1 MTFNSK
7 AVDRNE
13 PDVKKVLGGLL
24 VQTPDL
30 TIEDP
35 RKGKVVTRRAP
46 TDAEMRAL
54 TFGIKVCKHIK
65 SNAIAFVAEDRT
77 LAVGG
82 GATSRIDPVYAA
94 REKAARLKVALEG
107 SVLVSEAL
115 FPFPDGPTLAA
126 EAGATAIAQPGGA
139 VARRQSDRGGRQVRA
154 RDGLHG
160 SAPLQALASRAMK
173 VLVIGKGGREH
184 AMVWRLHQSETVWKI
199 FCASGNPGI
208 DQIAE
213 AVPIAPTDVAAL
225 VEFAKSKSVDL
236 TIVGPE
242 DVLATG
248 IVDHFTRA
256 GLKIFGP
263 TAAAAQLETSKSF
276 AKTIMREG
284 GVPTADFEA
293 FDDAESARRYVKSR
307 KGSMVVKADGLAL
320 GKGVTICHDT
330 ASALEAVTEAMERR
344 RFGAAGNRVVVE
356 EFLTG
361 EEVSFFALCDGE
373 NAIPL
378 GTFQDHKA
386 IFDGDR
392 GPNTGGMGAYS
403 PVPQF
408 GPEMEARVMREVIV
422 PTLAAMNARGIP
434 FRGLLYAGLMTD
446 GERINV
452 IEFNVR
458 FGDPEC
464 EAQMMRLDSD
474 LAENL
479 LAAAEGNVA
488 NAAVRLSPRSA
499 VAVVLASG
507 GYPGEYKKGIAIRGL
522 DRLEG
527 NVPSDIKI
535 KWAMK
540 KIRVKVFHSGTA
552 MRDGQLV
559 TDGGRV
565 LTVTAMAPELA
576 TAVDAAYEAAEMI
589 EFEGRH
595 FRRDIARR
603 ALG

>member
-1 MTFNSK
+1 
-7 AVDRNE
+7 
-13 PDVKKVLGGLL
+13 
-24 VQTPDL
+24 
-30 TIEDP
+30 
-35 RKGKVVTRRAP
+35 
-46 TDAEMRAL
+46 
-54 TFGIKVCKHIK
+54 
-65 SNAIAFVAEDRT
+65 
-77 LAVGG
+77 
-82 GATSRIDPVYAA
+82 
-94 REKAARLKVALEG
+94 
-107 SVLVSEAL
+107 
-115 FPFPDGPTLAA
+115 
-126 EAGATAIAQPGGA
+126 
-139 VARRQSDRGGRQVRA
+139 
-154 RDGLHG
+154 
-160 SAPLQALASRAMK
+160 MK

-184 AMVWRLHQSETVWKI
+184 ALVWRLHQSESVWKI
-199 FCASGNPGI
+199 YCATGNPGI

-213 AVPIAPTDVAAL
+213 AVPIAPTDTKAL
-225 VEFAKSKSVDL
+225 VEFAKSRSVDL

-276 AKTIMREG
+276 AKTVMREA

-307 KGSMVVKADGLAL
+307 TGSMVVKADGLAL
-320 GKGVTICHDT
+320 GKGVIICHDT
-330 ASALEAVTEAMERR
+330 ATALEAVADAMERR
-344 RFGAAGNRVVVE
+344 HFGTAGNRVVVE

-361 EEVSFFALCDGE
+361 EEISFFALCDGE
-373 NAIPL
+373 HAVPL

-408 GPEMEARVMREVIV
+408 GPAMEARVMREVIM
-422 PTLAAMNARGIP
+422 PTLAAMNARGTP
-434 FRGLLYAGLMTD
+434 FRGMLYAGLMTD

-464 EAQMMRLDSD
+464 EPQMMRLDSD

-488 NAAVRLSPRSA
+488 NASIRLSPRSA
-499 VAVVLASG
+499 VAIVLASG

-535 KWAMK
+535 RWAMK

-552 MRDGQLV
+552 MRDGNLV

-565 LTVTAMAPELA
+565 LTVTAMAPDLA
-576 TAVDAAYEAAEMI
+576 TAVDAAYEAAQMI

>member
-1 MTFNSK
+1 
-7 AVDRNE
+7 
-13 PDVKKVLGGLL
+13 
-24 VQTPDL
+24 
-30 TIEDP
+30 
-35 RKGKVVTRRAP
+35 
-46 TDAEMRAL
+46 
-54 TFGIKVCKHIK
+54 
-65 SNAIAFVAEDRT
+65 
-77 LAVGG
+77 
-82 GATSRIDPVYAA
+82 
-94 REKAARLKVALEG
+94 
-107 SVLVSEAL
+107 
-115 FPFPDGPTLAA
+115 
-126 EAGATAIAQPGGA
+126 
-139 VARRQSDRGGRQVRA
+139 
-154 RDGLHG
+154 
-160 SAPLQALASRAMK
+160 MK

-184 AMVWRLHQSETVWKI
+184 ALVWRLHQSETVWKI

-213 AVPIAPTDVAAL
+213 PVPIAPTDVTAL

-236 TIVGPE
+236 TIVGP
-242 DVLATG
+242 DDPLGAG
-248 IVDHFTRA
+248 IVDQFTRA

-276 AKTIMREG
+276 AKTVMREAS
-284 GVPTADFEA
+284 VPTAEFKA

-307 KGSMVVKADGLAL
+307 TGSMVVKADGLAL
-320 GKGVTICHDT
+320 GKGVTVCHDVKT
-330 ASALEAVTEAMERR
+330 ALEAIADAMERR
-344 RFGAAGNRVVVE
+344 RFGAAGNRVIVE

-378 GTFQDHKA
+378 GTFQDHKT

-422 PTLAAMNARGIP
+422 PTLAAMNARGTP
-434 FRGLLYAGLMTD
+434 FRGLLFAGLMTD

-452 IEFNVR
+452 IEFNAR

-464 EAQMMRLDSD
+464 EALMMRLDSD
-474 LAENL
+474 LAEIL
-479 LAAAEGNVA
+479 LASADGNVA
-488 NAAVRLSPRSA
+488 NAAIRLSPRSA
-499 VAVVLASG
+499 AAVVLASA
-507 GYPGEYKKGIAIRGL
+507 GYPGEYKRGIPIRGL

-552 MRDGQLV
+552 MRDGNLV

-565 LTVTAMAPELA
+565 LTVTAMAPDLA
-576 TAVDAAYEAAEMI
+576 TAVAAAYEAAEMI

>member
-1 MTFNSK
+1 
-7 AVDRNE
+7 
-13 PDVKKVLGGLL
+13 
-24 VQTPDL
+24 
-30 TIEDP
+30 
-35 RKGKVVTRRAP
+35 
-46 TDAEMRAL
+46 
-54 TFGIKVCKHIK
+54 
-65 SNAIAFVAEDRT
+65 
-77 LAVGG
+77 
-82 GATSRIDPVYAA
+82 
-94 REKAARLKVALEG
+94 
-107 SVLVSEAL
+107 
-115 FPFPDGPTLAA
+115 
-126 EAGATAIAQPGGA
+126 
-139 VARRQSDRGGRQVRA
+139 
-154 RDGLHG
+154 
-160 SAPLQALASRAMK
+160 MK

-184 AMVWRLHQSETVWKI
+184 ALVWRLHQSETVWKI
-199 FCASGNPGI
+199 YCATGNPGI

-213 AVPIAPTDVAAL
+213 AVPIAPTDTKAL

-276 AKTIMREG
+276 AKTVMREA

-307 KGSMVVKADGLAL
+307 TGSMVVKADGLAL
-320 GKGVTICHDT
+320 GKGVIICHDT
-330 ASALEAVTEAMERR
+330 ATALEAVADAMERR
-344 RFGAAGNRVVVE
+344 HFGAAGNRVVVE

-361 EEVSFFALCDGE
+361 EEISFFALCDGE
-373 NAIPL
+373 HAVPL

-408 GPEMEARVMREVIV
+408 GPAMEARVMREVIM
-422 PTLAAMNARGIP
+422 PTLAAMNARGTP
-434 FRGLLYAGLMTD
+434 FRGMLYAGLMTD

-464 EAQMMRLDSD
+464 EPQMMRLDSD

-488 NAAVRLSPRSA
+488 NASIRLSPRSA

-507 GYPGEYKKGIAIRGL
+507 GYPGEYKKGIPIRGL

-552 MRDGQLV
+552 MRDGNLV

-565 LTVTAMAPELA
+565 LTVTAMAPDLA
-576 TAVDAAYEAAEMI
+576 TAVDAAYEAAQMI

>member
-1 MTFNSK
+1 
-7 AVDRNE
+7 
-13 PDVKKVLGGLL
+13 
-24 VQTPDL
+24 
-30 TIEDP
+30 
-35 RKGKVVTRRAP
+35 
-46 TDAEMRAL
+46 
-54 TFGIKVCKHIK
+54 
-65 SNAIAFVAEDRT
+65 
-77 LAVGG
+77 
-82 GATSRIDPVYAA
+82 
-94 REKAARLKVALEG
+94 
-107 SVLVSEAL
+107 
-115 FPFPDGPTLAA
+115 
-126 EAGATAIAQPGGA
+126 
-139 VARRQSDRGGRQVRA
+139 
-154 RDGLHG
+154 
-160 SAPLQALASRAMK
+160 MK

-184 AMVWRLHQSETVWKI
+184 ALVWRLHQSETVWKI

-208 DQIAE
+208 NQIAE

-225 VEFAKSKSVDL
+225 IDFAKSKSVDL

-276 AKTIMREG
+276 AKAIMREG

-293 FDDAESARRYVKSR
+293 FDDAASAMRYVKSR

-361 EEVSFFALCDGE
+361 QEISFFALCDGE

-408 GPEMEARVMREVIV
+408 GPEMEARVMREVV
-422 PTLAAMNARGIP
+422 GPTLTAMNARGTP

-464 EAQMMRLDSD
+464 EPQMMRLDSD

-479 LAAAEGNVA
+479 LAAAEGKVA

-507 GYPGEYKKGIAIRGL
+507 GYPGEYKRGIAIHGL

-576 TAVDAAYEAAEMI
+576 TAVEAAYEAAEMI

>member
-1 MTFNSK
+1 
-7 AVDRNE
+7 
-13 PDVKKVLGGLL
+13 
-24 VQTPDL
+24 
-30 TIEDP
+30 
-35 RKGKVVTRRAP
+35 
-46 TDAEMRAL
+46 
-54 TFGIKVCKHIK
+54 
-65 SNAIAFVAEDRT
+65 
-77 LAVGG
+77 
-82 GATSRIDPVYAA
+82 
-94 REKAARLKVALEG
+94 
-107 SVLVSEAL
+107 
-115 FPFPDGPTLAA
+115 
-126 EAGATAIAQPGGA
+126 
-139 VARRQSDRGGRQVRA
+139 
-154 RDGLHG
+154 
-160 SAPLQALASRAMK
+160 MK

-184 AMVWRLHQSETVWKI
+184 SLVWRLHQSETVWKI
-199 FCASGNPGI
+199 FCATGNPGI

-213 AVPIAPTDVAAL
+213 AVPIAPTDTAAL
-225 VEFAKSKSVDL
+225 AEFAKSKSVDL

-263 TAAAAQLETSKSF
+263 TAAASQLETSKSF
-276 AKTIMREG
+276 AKEIMREG

-293 FDDAESARRYVKSR
+293 FDDATSALRYVKSR
-307 KGSMVVKADGLAL
+307 KGSMVVKADGLTL
-320 GKGVTICHDT
+320 GKGVTVCHDA
-330 ASALEAVTEAMERR
+330 ASALEAVTEAMEGR

-356 EFLTG
+356 EFLSG
-361 EEVSFFALCDGE
+361 EEISFFALCDGE

-408 GPEMEARVMREVIV
+408 GPEMEARVMREVIL

-446 GERINV
+446 GVRINV

-464 EAQMMRLDSD
+464 EPLMMRLDSD

-479 LAAAEGNVA
+479 LAAAEGNVS

-507 GYPGEYKKGIAIRGL
+507 GYPGDYKRGIAIRGL

-527 NVPSDIKI
+527 NIPSDIKI

-552 MRDGQLV
+552 MRDGNLV

-576 TAVDAAYEAAEMI
+576 TAVDAAYEAAQMI

>member
-1 MTFNSK
+1 
-7 AVDRNE
+7 
-13 PDVKKVLGGLL
+13 
-24 VQTPDL
+24 
-30 TIEDP
+30 
-35 RKGKVVTRRAP
+35 
-46 TDAEMRAL
+46 
-54 TFGIKVCKHIK
+54 
-65 SNAIAFVAEDRT
+65 
-77 LAVGG
+77 
-82 GATSRIDPVYAA
+82 
-94 REKAARLKVALEG
+94 
-107 SVLVSEAL
+107 
-115 FPFPDGPTLAA
+115 
-126 EAGATAIAQPGGA
+126 
-139 VARRQSDRGGRQVRA
+139 
-154 RDGLHG
+154 
-160 SAPLQALASRAMK
+160 MK

-184 AMVWRLHQSETVWKI
+184 ALVWRLHQCETVWKI
-199 FCASGNPGI
+199 FCAPGNPGI

-213 AVPIAPTDVAAL
+213 PVPIAPTDGAAL
-225 VEFAKSKSVDL
+225 AEFAKSRSVDL

-242 DVLATG
+242 DPLAAG
-248 IVDHFTRA
+248 VVDEFIRE

-276 AKTIMREG
+276 SKTIMREAA
-284 GVPTADFEA
+284 VPTADFAA
-293 FDDAESARRYVKSR
+293 FDDAEPARRYVKSR

-320 GKGVTICHDT
+320 GKGVMICHDQT
-330 ASALEAVTEAMERR
+330 SALEAIADAMERR
-344 RFGAAGNRVVVE
+344 RFGAAGSRIVVE

-361 EEVSFFALCDGE
+361 QEVSFFALCDGE

-408 GPEMEARVMREVIV
+408 GPELDARVMRDVV
-422 PTLAAMNARGIP
+422 TPTLAAMNARGIP
-434 FRGLLYAGLMTD
+434 FRGLLFVGLMID
-446 GERINV
+446 GDRMNV
-452 IEFNVR
+452 LEFNVR

-464 EAQMMRLDSD
+464 EPLMMRLDSN

-479 LAAAEGNVA
+479 LAAADGNVA
-488 NAAVRLSPRSA
+488 NAAIRLSPRSA

-507 GYPGEYKKGIAIRGL
+507 GYPGDYQKGIAIRGL

-552 MRDGQLV
+552 IREGQLV

-565 LTVTAMAPELA
+565 LTVTAMAPELK
-576 TAVDAAYEAAEMI
+576 TAVEAAYEAAEMI
-589 EFEGRH
+589 EFEGRQ
-595 FRRDIARR
+595 FRHDIARR
-603 ALG
+603 ALEPG